1 MEGEKEGER
10 AQVGR
15 KSFLFRLTKYG
26 EAAAR
31 VTESVLTRG
40 RGRRHWQQR
49 GGEDSGCSF
58 RPRDVGCETFSNV
71 EAGAVP
77 GLPWDYLG

>member
-40 RGRRHWQQR
+40 RGRQALAAK
-49 GGEDSGCSF
+49 GGRRFRLLLQTSGC
-58 RPRDVGCETFSNV
+58 RMRDFSNV
-71 EAGAVP
+71 EAGAVA